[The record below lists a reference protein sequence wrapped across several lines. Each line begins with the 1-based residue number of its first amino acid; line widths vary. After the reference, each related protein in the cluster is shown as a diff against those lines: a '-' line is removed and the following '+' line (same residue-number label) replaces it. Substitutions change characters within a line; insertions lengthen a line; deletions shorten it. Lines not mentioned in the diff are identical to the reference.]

1 MLLAI
6 GVQGLVV
13 LAARPSPAPA
23 ATPKLTTT
31 LLVPGKSVGGVRI
44 GMTLKQVRSAWGSRG
59 LCEPARSPSAW
70 CSWRGKPVE
79 AGVDVHL
86 RKGKV
91 TAFSL
96 VSGSDGQ
103 HPLFGGSVGTL
114 RTKDGVG
121 LGSTE
126 ADVLTAFPAISGL
139 SSPLGLGV
147 SYTLTTRPR
156 TTELLVDP
164 SARVVVSIG
173 IG

>member
-1 MLLAI
+1 
-6 GVQGLVV
+6 
-13 LAARPSPAPA
+13 
-23 ATPKLTTT
+23 
-31 LLVPGKSVGGVRI
+31 
-44 GMTLKQVRSAWGSRG
+44 MTLKQARATWGRG
-59 LCEPARSPSAW
+59 DFCVPAKSPSAW
-70 CSWRGKPVE
+70 CSWRGKPTE
-79 AGVDVHL
+79 AGIDIKL

-121 LGSTE
+121 LGATE
-126 ADVLTAFPAISGL
+126 ADVLTAFPAIAGL

-156 TTELLVDP
+156 ITELLVDP
-164 SARVVVSIG
+164 DARVVTSIG